1 MPRAVKVGGI
11 RSASDRIEASREAD
25 AIPEKREGFF
35 EFRSARA
42 AYILSLRRRR
52 IERGPDGE
60 TIEVAPRSKM
70 DSALDMVK
78 FENHYF
84 ATKDPEVADLIMS
97 KPGFRKF
104 EKWDD
109 GGEFW
114 TLEAER
120 MAQDN
125 ALERELREK
134 IASRPDIAERVLRPG
149 PSKDLVPPQV
159 S

>member
-11 RSASDRIEASREAD
+11 RSASDRIEASHEPD
-25 AIPEKREGFF
+25 EIPEKREGFYAF
-35 EFRSARA
+35 RA
-42 AYILSLRRRR
+42 AKAGYWLSLRRRK

-60 TIEVAPRSKM
+60 TIEVSPRSSM
-70 DSALDMVK
+70 DSALDWIK

-84 ATKDPEVADLIMS
+84 ETKDPELAKLIMS
-97 KPGFRKF
+97 KPGFRSI

-120 MAQDN
+120 TAQDN

-149 PSKDLVPPQV
+149 PAKDLVPPQV